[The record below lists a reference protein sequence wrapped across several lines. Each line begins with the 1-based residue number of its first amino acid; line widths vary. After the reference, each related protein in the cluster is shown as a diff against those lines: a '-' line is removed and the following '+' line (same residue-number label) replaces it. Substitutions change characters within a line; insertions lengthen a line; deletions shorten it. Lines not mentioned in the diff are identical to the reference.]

1 MVVAGRAGGG
11 GGRGFGVVG
20 RPAQAAVA
28 AHHTSTSATGAPTP
42 SDAGTRTWRAS
53 PAVMETKSSETLTL
67 PGATNPL
74 KGAGHGVGE
83 GVRIHRLGPVPVE
96 AGGQGLRAGLP
107 AGGPRPRRGPP

>member
-1 MVVAGRAGGG
+1 MALAGLVGHR

-20 RPAQAAVA
+20 RPAQTAVA

-74 KGAGHGVGE
+74 EGAGHGVGE
-83 GVRIHRLGPVPVE
+83 GVRIHRLGHVHVE
-96 AGGQGLRAGLP
+96 AGGQGLRAVVQ